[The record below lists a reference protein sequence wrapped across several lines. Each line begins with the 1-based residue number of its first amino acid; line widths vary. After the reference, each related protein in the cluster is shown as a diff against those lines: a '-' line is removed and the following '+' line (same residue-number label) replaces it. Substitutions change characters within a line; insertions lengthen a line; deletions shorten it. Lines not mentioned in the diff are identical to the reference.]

1 MALLLLVLLC
11 FAGGAGAAAE
21 PPRSPATAL
30 FVLGDSTVGCAATAS
45 GRILPLNLTTT
56 AAALPSS
63 LSGGPCLFF
72 PASRRRLPDLLAARM
87 GLPSPPPI
95 SALNGTASEAARG
108 VNFGGGGGQLLF
120 YGGGEGGSSPW
131 SSVFRLGSVGQQ
143 VRLASE
149 TLQLLQLEAAA
160 PGEGES
166 SAAVFVLSFG
176 ADAYARLL
184 ARGNAEADAA
194 APKHGRRGFARLLA
208 DRVARAVSELYEAG
222 VRRVAVMG
230 VPPLGCAP
238 RVMWEQIPA
247 RDGGGCVEEANEL
260 IEAYNGRL
268 AARLDDLRPL
278 LTGADLV
285 FCDVYK
291 GMMEIISNPATYGD
305 EGGVL
310 RAGPLEGHGGVRQ
323 QGDGVRHAG
332 APRVV
337 GPLHPHGGRRR
348 PRRQLVLDVVV
359 VGLRRRRHEH
369 LPPHLSAAA
378 GCWVAAGGGVEK
390 WANGASFYK
399 FSDAR
404 CIA

>member
-1 MALLLLVLLC
+1 MALLLLVLLLVLLR
-11 FAGGAGAAAE
+11 FATGAGASAE

-45 GRILPLNLTTT
+45 SILPLNLTTT
-56 AAALPSS
+56 ATLPSS

-72 PASRRRLPDLLAARM
+72 PAARPPPGPPRGQDGPPFAA
-87 GLPSPPPI
+87 PI

-108 VNFGGGGGQLLF
+108 VNFGGGGQLLF
-120 YGGGEGGSSPW
+120 YGGGERGSSP
-131 SSVFRLGSVGQQ
+131 SSVFRMGAVGQQ

-160 PGEGES
+160 PGEWE

-184 ARGNAEADAA
+184 ARGPAEADAA

-208 DRVARAVSELYEAG
+208 DRVSRAVSELYEAG

-238 RVMWEQIPA
+238 RVMWERIPA
-247 RDGGGCVEEANEL
+247 HDGGCVEEANEL

-268 AARLDDLRPL
+268 AARLDGLRPQL
-278 LTGADLV
+278 AGADVV

-291 GMMEIISNPATYGD
+291 GMMEIISNPSTYGF
-305 EGGVL
+305 EETREACCGLGPL
-310 RAGPLEGHGGVRQ
+310 RATVGCVSEEMACGTPERHVWWDLYSPTEAADALVANWSWTSSSDSGATSICGPISLQ
-323 QGDGVRHAG
+323 QLAG
-332 APRVV
+332 
-337 GPLHPHGGRRR
+337 R
-348 PRRQLVLDVVV
+348 P
-359 VGLRRRRHEH
+359 
-369 LPPHLSAAA
+369 PPPAE
-378 GCWVAAGGGVEK
+378 V
-390 WANGASFYK
+390 
-399 FSDAR
+399 
-404 CIA
+404 